1 MQEVSYATIASIIV
15 AHFPHM
21 TVDAATRT
29 WTYNLEQYTLEQNAP
44 ELDEQPSVY
53 DPTDPP
59 PTDPPENLPDEVRT
73 GEDEQAYQEG

>member
-1 MQEVSYATIASIIV
+1 M
-15 AHFPHM
+15 
-21 TVDAATRT
+21 
-29 WTYNLEQYTLEQNAP
+29 QNAP

-73 GEDEQAYQEG
+73 GDNEQAYQEG